1 MIDFHEILIFL
12 GLMATLGCVMKIAL
26 LLIGRRRGIG
36 DGNAVTLAEIAQ
48 RLNRLEQGV
57 DATAI
62 EVERIAEGQRFTTK
76 LLTERAA
83 QAHAADQPRPRVNTP
98 H

>member
-1 MIDFHEILIFL
+1 MYYNFDELLIFL
-12 GLMATLGCVMKIAL
+12 GLMATLGCVTKVAL
-26 LLIGRRRGIG
+26 ALIHRRRAG
-36 DGNAVTLAEIAQ
+36 DANGATLAEIAQ
-48 RLNRLEQGV
+48 RLQRLEQGV

-83 QAHAADQPRPRVNTP
+83 QAHAADQPRHRVNTP